1 MFNEKSVK
9 LPRSATFLKQL
20 ADGSNP
26 KAQEK
31 PDVFD
36 DVTPLDVNLFP
47 DISDKPKQNVP
58 PASMGN
64 HESVS
69 MGDLVSPSMGT
80 DLSNKAA
87 ATKHYH
93 ASSATKQPIFAK
105 LHSAKSMS
113 PTQQLPVKGV
123 SVTLNQPEGRVTC
136 QLQVEH
142 GLPLKKLVHF
152 YTSAKCILSNQQI
165 YPCYSLG

>member
-1 MFNEKSVK
+1 
-9 LPRSATFLKQL
+9 
-20 ADGSNP
+20 
-26 KAQEK
+26 
-31 PDVFD
+31 
-36 DVTPLDVNLFP
+36 
-47 DISDKPKQNVP
+47 
-58 PASMGN
+58 
-64 HESVS
+64 

-93 ASSATKQPIFAK
+93 ASSATKQPIFTK

-123 SVTLNQPEGRVTC
+123 SVTLNQPEGRVSC

-142 GLPLKKLVHF
+142 GLPLKKLVYF
-152 YTSAKCILSNQQI
+152 YTSAKCILSTNKSTLVTRLVDGAVCFEGSRLI
-165 YPCYSLG
+165 DKEDLLALRGCRPTSEEK